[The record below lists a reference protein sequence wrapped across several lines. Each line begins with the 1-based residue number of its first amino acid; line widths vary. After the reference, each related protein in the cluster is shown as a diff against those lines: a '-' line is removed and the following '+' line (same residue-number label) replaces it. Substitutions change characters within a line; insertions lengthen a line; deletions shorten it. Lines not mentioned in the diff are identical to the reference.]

1 MKLLALPA
9 LFLAMA
15 APAYA
20 GITTALT
27 ATSGKHWSAALD
39 RDFSFDDAVLK
50 PFDVTVRSSLLPLF
64 FGCSNSYRAT
74 VHTSYCSFEEQSDW
88 QSPYELE
95 YLDRLEHQ
103 YPMFRDLTVLLRVNN
118 DGSYRGYFGFMRV
131 MEDFKQDAIGHL
143 HDVVTTRYQF
153 NFEGSGM
160 AWDTTMDT
168 AVAQQLW
175 QPQSMRGSYWSDWTR
190 YQANSLTGEETE
202 LESDGWTGTLKAA
215 AVPEPAALGL
225 FGIGLAAIAGLRRRK
240 RSQVTCA

>member
-20 GITTALT
+20 GITTALS
-27 ATSGKHWSAALD
+27 ATSGAHWSAAVD

-50 PFDVTVRSSLLPLF
+50 PFDVTVRSNLVPLV
-64 FGCSNSYRAT
+64 FGCSNNYRAT
-74 VHTSYCSFEEQSDW
+74 VHSSFCSFEEQSDW
-88 QSPYELE
+88 QTPYALE
-95 YLDRLEHQ
+95 YLDRLDHQ
-103 YPMFRDLTVLLRVNN
+103 YPVFRDLTVVLRVNN
-118 DGSYRGYFGFMRV
+118 DGSYRGNFGFMRV
-131 MEDFKQDAIGHL
+131 MEDAKQDAIGQL

-160 AWDTTMDT
+160 AWDTTMSA

-175 QPQSMRGSYWSDWTR
+175 QPQSMRGSYLIDWTR
-190 YQANSLTGEETE
+190 YRADPLTGEETE

-215 AVPEPAALGL
+215 AVPEPAALEL
-225 FGIGLAAIAGLRRRK
+225 FGIGLAAIAALRRRK
-240 RSQVTCA
+240 HGQAACA